1 MKLMSLLILITA
13 LTMPLATADGFGY
26 TYSSITGS
34 GNDVVILIDW
44 TPTMIDPLC
53 APRPCCYNEIP
64 ADCCHYVVFYANS
77 SGVYYLGYVYSPAAF
92 SSENGTYLLIGNAVY
107 RAHNGCF
114 QRLGGVTGKAKL
126 VFPYLAART
135 ADKLSIYHLGSNMS
149 RIGSIK
155 MAPECTFDMGS
166 RNLIV
171 SCPNGTERFNLTPSG
186 LFEVSSIDRWEFME
200 SKRPSMAEGKLENG
214 TLVFSNGSRVY
225 RISADEF
232 LPYLYDRRELE
243 LLVGV
248 FMKDYLLILPPVM
261 DYAYCVENGTF
272 GSSLGISSFISGSG
286 FVLYDI
292 KPGEFRPVYAFIYRG
307 TLKPAPL
314 FLPTGS
320 YFRPLAMNV
329 TIRKSCPCPP
339 EAEKPPH
346 TETSSKETDSTITA
360 SAETDNRICGPGMVV
375 LLILPVLFMRK
386 R

>member
-34 GNDVVILIDW
+34 GNDVVILIEW

-186 LFEVSSIDRWEFME
+186 LFEVSSIGRWEFME

-314 FLPTGS
+314 FPSNGQLLQAACNECNHQEKLPLSAGS
-320 YFRPLAMNV
+320 
-329 TIRKSCPCPP
+329 
-339 EAEKPPH
+339 
-346 TETSSKETDSTITA
+346 
-360 SAETDNRICGPGMVV
+360 
-375 LLILPVLFMRK
+375 
-386 R
+386 